1 MSTTYERTVRVP
13 KEQRTVYVER
23 QTDSYDRTV
32 YVTE

>member
-1 MSTTYERTVRVP
+1 MSTQYERTIRVP

>member
-1 MSTTYERTVRVP
+1 MSTAYERTVRVP

-23 QTDSYDRTV
+23 KSDSYDRTV